1 MLYLRKPLIFVWS
14 VLELGKP
21 KNRFRHWFQ
30 AAWFALTNG
39 YAKGFLDGKIYTGD
53 TKSFCVPG
61 LNCYSCPGALGSC
74 PIGSLQ
80 AVLGSKDFK
89 ISCYVFGLL
98 MAFGAFFGRLI
109 CGWLC
114 PFGLVQDLLYK
125 IPLFQKIKKLP
136 GDRFLKWI
144 KYVMLAVFVILLPS
158 LIVDVTGT
166 GKPWF
171 CEYICPSGTLLGGI
185 PLVIMNQGLQQ
196 AAGYRF
202 AWKVFLLL
210 VILVLSVKS
219 YRPFCR
225 YLCPLGAFYGLLNPV
240 SFYRFKINEDTCV
253 KCGVC
258 QKTCKMD
265 IKVWENP
272 NSMDCIRCGD
282 CKAACPK
289 KAITSTWEEAEAKMI
304 LPTPTQKIERK
315 AGGMTAL
322 GVIVIVCSCLI
333 TLYSYFMFSNCILGV
348 ILEPSTRAYIEII
361 VWLIMTS
368 AGVISFISGVLT
380 IVFSKDA
387 SKQKTQEHLWYIVL
401 AVGLF
406 STLVYLFFTQWGL
419 SIFILIYFILL
430 LILMLPWKI
439 GLILAKR
446 NLSQSIKE

>member
-1 MLYLRKPLIFVWS
+1 
-14 VLELGKP
+14 
-21 KNRFRHWFQ
+21 
-30 AAWFALTNG
+30 
-39 YAKGFLDGKIYTGD
+39 
-53 TKSFCVPG
+53 
-61 LNCYSCPGALGSC
+61 
-74 PIGSLQ
+74 
-80 AVLGSKDFK
+80 
-89 ISCYVFGLL
+89 
-98 MAFGAFFGRLI
+98 
-109 CGWLC
+109 
-114 PFGLVQDLLYK
+114 
-125 IPLFQKIKKLP
+125 
-136 GDRFLKWI
+136 
-144 KYVMLAVFVILLPS
+144 
-158 LIVDVTGT
+158 
-166 GKPWF
+166 
-171 CEYICPSGTLLGGI
+171 
-185 PLVIMNQGLQQ
+185 
-196 AAGYRF
+196 
-202 AWKVFLLL
+202 
-210 VILVLSVKS
+210 
-219 YRPFCR
+219 
-225 YLCPLGAFYGLLNPV
+225 LGAFYGLLNPV